1 VYKHLKGDSTL
12 KTKYKLEL
20 ARISPN
26 SDRVDSVEI
35 VCAPERIKSVLEE
48 LINGEVGVLKIGDGI
63 FILYN
68 VSEFTEH
75 DLEYNSGAS
84 WLMSKY
90 SEEEI
95 KVYGNVLV
103 AGYADSDPD
112 TLRSVDFEK
121 LGNLFEVK
129 KAEIKI
135 SNKTSYHAKPSMN

>member
-1 VYKHLKGDSTL
+1 M

-48 LINGEVGVLKIGDGI
+48 LVNGEVGVLKIGDGI

-75 DLEYNSGAS
+75 DLQYNSGAS

-103 AGYADSDPD
+103 AGYTDSDPD

-135 SNKTSYHAKPSMN
+135 SNKTSYYAKPSIN

>member
-1 VYKHLKGDSTL
+1 M

-48 LINGEVGVLKIGDGI
+48 LINGEVAVLKVGDGI

-95 KVYGNVLV
+95 KLYGNVLV
-103 AGYADSDPD
+103 AGYDDSDPD

-135 SNKTSYHAKPSMN
+135 SNKASYHAKPSMN

>member
-1 VYKHLKGDSTL
+1 M

-48 LINGEVGVLKIGDGI
+48 LVNGEVGVLKIGDGI

-95 KVYGNVLV
+95 KLYGL
-103 AGYADSDPD
+103 S
-112 TLRSVDFEK
+112 L
-121 LGNLFEVK
+121 
-129 KAEIKI
+129 IHI
-135 SNKTSYHAKPSMN
+135 